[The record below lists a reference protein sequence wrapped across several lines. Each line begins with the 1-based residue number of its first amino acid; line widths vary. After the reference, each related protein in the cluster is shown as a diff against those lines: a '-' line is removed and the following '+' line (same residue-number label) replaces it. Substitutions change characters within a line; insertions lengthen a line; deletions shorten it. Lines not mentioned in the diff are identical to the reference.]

1 MRWFLRRQSLH
12 ALRIHRGAQRV
23 PLAIRLIAIG
33 KLLKSVAFIGGA
45 VLLARLLHAP
55 DLAAMIDACLTHLH
69 IDPQGEHLQQAI
81 TWVTGI
87 PHGQLMLVAAGMN
100 VYAAVYL
107 IEGLGLWFDR
117 PWAEWLTVIA
127 TALFIPGELEHL
139 IHQPSV
145 GICLTLLLNLA
156 VVLFLGWRIRQR
168 LLQQHGSPATSRI

>member
-55 DLAAMIDACLTHLH
+55 DLAAMIDACLTLH
-69 IDPQGEHLQQAI
+69 SDPQGEHLQQAI